1 MTEQEEAAFFA
12 GVVASHNVK
21 VYKSGVRLHV
31 DTPRR
36 LIQEMSVWLD
46 CLVTFRARG
55 GVSTRAGTTFGWRL
69 TNAKNKQRYNH
80 MMAIVLEHI

>member
-1 MTEQEEAAFFA
+1 MTEEQEAAFFA
-12 GVVASHNVK
+12 GIVVSHNVK

-36 LIQEMSVWLD
+36 LVQEMSIWLD
-46 CLVTFRARG
+46 CLVTFRSRG
-55 GVSTRAGTTFGWRL
+55 GSKHGPGSFGWML

-80 MMAIVLEHI
+80 MMAIALEHI